1 MLTWS
6 LESLRLELK
15 YTWVI
20 SRNSSEYKPN
30 FIVRVA
36 DNKGYSGTGEIAP
49 NIRYGETPEMIEA
62 FFREFKNGV
71 QGTYPTLSNFSRFLD
86 NLPLPHALRFGI
98 ESAFVHYLCA
108 AQGKSMDKL
117 LGIKTPSEVKTCYS
131 IPIMEPQQIGEFLL
145 TNNLSRFSSIKIKVN
160 KDTGEESLKA
170 LGAAYKGR
178 IYLDPNEAFDDAD
191 ELLLFLEKVKHLNIA
206 FVEQP
211 MPSDCVTDYLY
222 AKPKSPF
229 PFIADES
236 VTDNSEMGEIAK
248 QFHGVNMKLM
258 KAGGYLKGIDI
269 LTKARQAGLKTM
281 IGCMIESTLG
291 IASAMQL
298 CHDVDF
304 TDLDGFMIVKNEPFH
319 YLSEQNGVLHLT
331 QKFPL

>member
-6 LESLRLELK
+6 LEPLRLELK

-36 DNKGYSGTGEIAP
+36 DNKGYSGIGEVAP
-49 NIRYGETPEMIEA
+49 NIRYGETPDIIEA
-62 FFREFKNGV
+62 FFKEFKTGV

-86 NLPLPHALRFGI
+86 SLPLPHALRFGI

-108 AQGKSMDKL
+108 SQSKSIEIL
-117 LGIKTPSEVKTCYS
+117 LGIIAPAEVKTCYS
-131 IPIMEPQQIGEFLL
+131 IPIMEPQQIEEFLL
-145 TNNLSRFSSIKIKVN
+145 LNNLNRFPAIKIKVN
-160 KDTGEESLKA
+160 KEFGEESLNVLKTKYE
-170 LGAAYKGR
+170 GS

-191 ELLLFLEKVKHLNIA
+191 ELLLFLEKIKQLNIA
-206 FVEQP
+206 FIEQP
-211 MPSDCVTDYLY
+211 MPSYCITDYLY
-222 AKPKSPF
+222 AKSKSPF

-269 LTKARQAGLKTM
+269 LNKARKAGLKTM
-281 IGCMIESTLG
+281 IGCMVESTLG
-291 IASAMQL
+291 IGSAMQL
-298 CHDVDF
+298 CHGVDF

-319 YLSEQNGVLHLT
+319 YLSEQNGVLYLT
-331 QKFPL
+331 KKFPI